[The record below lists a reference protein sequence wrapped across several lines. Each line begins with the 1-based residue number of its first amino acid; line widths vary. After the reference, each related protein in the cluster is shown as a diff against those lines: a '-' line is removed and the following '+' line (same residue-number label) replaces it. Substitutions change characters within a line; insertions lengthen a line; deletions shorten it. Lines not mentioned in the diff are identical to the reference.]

1 MCLFFGFQGPDKFY
15 YAHMATA
22 ADDHAHNVFIVNG
35 QPRTKIAERTT
46 KGVDWGLNRW
56 HKVRLER
63 RSSDGLIRVFF
74 DDMQTPIMVAHD
86 KTFASGHV
94 GFGSF
99 DDTGK
104 VDNIR
109 IWAPS
114 SESKPAEFFPHP
126 E

>member
-1 MCLFFGFQGPDKFY
+1 VSGK
-15 YAHMATA
+15 
-22 ADDHAHNVFIVNG
+22 
-35 QPRTKIAERTT
+35 PRTKIAERTT
-46 KGVDWGLNRW
+46 KGVNWGLNVW

-63 RSSDGLIRVFF
+63 RVSDGLIRVFF
-74 DDMQTPIMVAHD
+74 DDMTTPIMVAHD
-86 KTFASGHV
+86 KTFASGYV

-114 SESKPAEFFPHP
+114 VQTKPAEFFPKAK
-126 E
+126 